1 MSDPLVGGVT
11 VTLGSTSTDSMQFL
25 DRHRERGRQLETF
38 LRERL
43 SRAPERNEKP
53 RSHLAILLRLFTAES
68 PWLVIFQRSSLAS
81 GVLEIS
87 IAAPLELLW
96 VRGLHTVVDSG
107 TITPDKTVRRVAAL
121 LGKEPQPVNMFY
133 ETVFPNVDEIFLFK
147 LFDRLPDGNAAG
159 FQLKRKLVF
168 DEPLPGSKVALYDCA
183 FQGVIDRVT
192 HRPRLTDRPEALKR
206 SDQFRLCAPLHGL
219 APL

>member
-133 ETVFPNVDEIFLFK
+133 ETVFPNVDEIFLFNIIV
-147 LFDRLPDGNAAG
+147 LLRERQTFEQATRAV
-159 FQLKRKLVF
+159 LKRHYGKMVRKQITL
-168 DEPLPGSKVALYDCA
+168 S
-183 FQGVIDRVT
+183 
-192 HRPRLTDRPEALKR
+192 R
-206 SDQFRLCAPLHGL
+206 SDADASGDPMFNLPRGHFQASMLVVEKDRG
-219 APL
+219 